1 MRQLNASRV
10 TRAGVSRPDA
20 AAPTGRNIFSKIEV
34 RSTRFLLKKK
44 SCPQGQFF
52 SKFSFAKQKKFC
64 QNKKN
69 KKIKI
74 KKPLKIAFLGVF
86 LLE

>member
-1 MRQLNASRV
+1 LHAIEI
-10 TRAGVSRPDA
+10 APVSRASSMSVALATARCSGAFRCP
-20 AAPTGRNIFSKIEV
+20 PTGGI
-34 RSTRFLLKKK
+34 
-44 SCPQGQFF
+44 CPQGQFF